1 MVFESWGEA
10 LGPGIVSGAITSI
23 FLTAVLFIL
32 NRNKRQKNI
41 ERELWLI
48 YHHLRT
54 GIANSEYSLYYL
66 AINNISN
73 VIEHIIKLEEFDS
86 KYNSIRDISHSCFR
100 FRQTVLYDIY
110 RRCEGILTYKAG
122 FSGDGELEARCEHM
136 CGVFFPSHQSGEESI
151 YCTLLKILL
160 GSYRG
165 NDLKSSIDHELVGLD
180 THQKSDL
187 IKNAISSDHC
197 NNGTSVD
204 EYWKKDMFTYTEYC
218 EFIEEIL
225 HTET

>member
-1 MVFESWGEA
+1 MVFESWGDA

-23 FLTAVLFIL
+23 FLTAVFFIL

-48 YHHLRT
+48 YHHLRM

-73 VIEHIIKLEEFDS
+73 IIEHIIKLEEFDS

-110 RRCEGILTYKAG
+110 RRCEGILTWEAG
-122 FSGDGELEARCEHM
+122 YSGDDELKSRCEHILD
-136 CGVFFPSHQSGEESI
+136 VFSFDQSGEKSI

-165 NDLKSSIDHELVGLD
+165 NNLRSSIDHELVGLD
-180 THQKSDL
+180 AHQKSDL

-197 NNGTSVD
+197 SNRTSVD
-204 EYWKKDMFTYTEYC
+204 EYWKKDMFTYTKYR